1 MKTGKQI
8 GLRLLCLLIGYLF
21 GCILTA
27 DIVARKHTGK
37 SAAHVGES
45 GNPGMA
51 NIMEALGFKAGII
64 VLAGDL
70 LKTTAACLLSL
81 GLAGSAIGRIAAL
94 YAGFGAAIGHNFP
107 FWRKWKGGKG
117 VTVTCMALP
126 LFSIPWGIFSDLVGA
141 LVVILTGYLSIGG
154 VVIPAVFSLIAFPL
168 FGVEAG
174 ILGLLYTVMMVQ
186 RHYSK
191 LKEIPTGQCK
201 KYDII
206 GLIRGKLKKT
216 L

>member
-8 GLRLLCLLIGYLF
+8 GLRVLCLLIGYFL

-27 DIVARKHTGK
+27 DIVAKKHTGK
-37 SAAHVGES
+37 SAAHVGET

-81 GLAGSAIGRIAAL
+81 GLAGGAIGRIAAL
-94 YAGFGAAIGHNFP
+94 YAGLGAALGHNFP

-126 LFSIPWGIFSDLVGA
+126 LFSIPWGLLSDIIGA
-141 LVVILTGYLSIGG
+141 LAVIFTGYLSIGG
-154 VVIPAVFSLIAFPL
+154 VVIPAVFTLIAFPL
-168 FGVEAG
+168 FGAEAG
-174 ILGLLYTVMMVQ
+174 LLGLIYTVMMVQ

-191 LKEIPTGQCK
+191 LKQIPTGECT

-206 GLIRGKLKKT
+206 GLIRKKLGK
-216 L
+216 

>member
-1 MKTGKQI
+1 MRTGKQI
-8 GLRLLCLLIGYLF
+8 GYRLLCLLIGYFL

-27 DIVARKHTGK
+27 DIVAKKHTGK

-70 LKTTAACLLSL
+70 IKTAAACLLSL
-81 GLAGSAIGRIAAL
+81 GLAGSTIGRIAAL
-94 YAGFGAAIGHNFP
+94 YAGFGAALGHNFP
-107 FWRKWKGGKG
+107 FWRKFKGGKG

-126 LFSIPWGIFSDLVGA
+126 LFSIPWGLLSDIAGA
-141 LVVILTGYLSIGG
+141 LVVIATGYLSIGG
-154 VVIPAVFSLIAFPL
+154 VVIPAVFTLIAFGL
-168 FGVEAG
+168 FGAEAG
-174 ILGLLYTVMMVQ
+174 VLGLLYSLMMLQ

-191 LKEIPTGQCK
+191 LREIPTGQCR

-206 GLIRGKLKKT
+206 GLIRAKLKGRS
-216 L
+216 